1 MARDLAALKL
11 PRLHW
16 ANEICRSRWP
26 NLGGG
31 GMISSGDAAP
41 QTSQTEGSSEPS
53 DAVRGGRYRG
63 GVVVLL
69 VFTGLILVL
78 GFAPLSRLAARDQ
91 SQPASSFAPVAAT
104 SHRGKVTAV
113 RDVPVGLPAS
123 ARIQTAGDVV
133 PYAVAAL
140 GPSGAQALM
149 ALLNASFASL
159 PSHPVGS
166 GSYPLKY
173 PYQYPALDAVL
184 DQAPPASFA
193 RGATALGAALTVLA
207 ARIVDFSDPSSN
219 TISNAGAA
227 AYGILN
233 RARDAGGCAPQL
245 DLLLLVAADEYTSLD
260 ILGREERRTESAC
273 PHDPTPGWLAG
284 QSQLR
289 RVPLSFSVTYPLPAA
304 LAELRTTIATFR
316 HWAAMYPHDTGILTG
331 LGDAYLRAG
340 TQLRSSQPFT
350 ARQDL
355 RSAITTYNRASA
367 LGGKRDAAPGLA
379 RALIGL
385 GEPAEAA
392 RLLQPVARA
401 SASPGPSL
409 ELLIA
414 ADEAGHAFGA
424 AEKAARHLDQ
434 LGSSGYPNGVA
445 MFPKPTGNSV
455 DSLDDASLPLS
466 FGADRLAPLTAML
479 VAPGGAG
486 GTVQDL
492 SFIPEYRDDFGIT
505 GTKASCPSWTWRR
518 DALLDGHAAQALAS
532 WPARFD
538 SLRPPYLACFDPTK
552 LKLLAEAEV
561 GQRLDRN
568 TFSSDIADARQNL
581 LRWAG
586 DLPAAERAAEQWQ
599 SATGDKSGMPSLRLG
614 EIMFLRHRYNA
625 AAAEFGLAA
634 RRSRLAKSDDDLAVA
649 QAQLDRG
656 AALLAAGRTAEGTQL
671 LRPLDDLG
679 TRGYSYQNSPSNTQ
693 GSADSAIQF
702 ATVSY
707 YACLELANYERES
720 GNLHAAVED
729 YTSALDWTPQLKYET
744 GVRPEVVNN
753 NAALAYLGL
762 GDTKTAANLESKAL
776 AADPMDPA
784 FLMTAGFIADRAGNI
799 ATAAQ
804 YDRKA
809 LASDPGVFP
818 AANDLGVEL
827 TRQHQDGT
835 AVAALRQAV
844 GASPGYA
851 LGWFNL
857 GVLESKLG
865 PSHLLASQG
874 AFARAYSLEPAL
886 KDRRN
891 DLTIDAS
898 VYRTAL
904 DLSKP
909 LPPRWSFSQLARP
922 APAAAAG
929 LLAIMVLGLGLARA
943 SGRGGTVLAGQWLD
957 PISERLQSAPL
968 LKRISHPGWGLAATG
983 ATFLLAYLR
992 RAAGPAEAVAYTTGV
1007 LVLAAAA
1014 MTARSALGRAR
1025 GIAIAQSSW
1034 PPAIVFGLVT
1044 GALGL
1049 PWAPLPVV
1057 RADAEDNPPVHLTAP
1072 ITLAALSLLL
1082 FVESAWLHTPLT
1094 QAWAVAALIM
1104 SASTLL
1110 PIGPLDGAH
1119 VGKAG
1124 IAAAAG
1130 VVGGALLVG
1139 LGLI

>member
-1 MARDLAALKL
+1 
-11 PRLHW
+11 
-16 ANEICRSRWP
+16 
-26 NLGGG
+26 
-31 GMISSGDAAP
+31 MISSGDAAP
-41 QTSQTEGSSEPS
+41 QTPQTEGSSEPS
-53 DAVRGGRYRG
+53 DVARGGRYRG
-63 GVVVLL
+63 GVAVLL

-91 SQPASSFAPVAAT
+91 SQPVSSFAPVAAT

-113 RDVPVGLPAS
+113 RDVPVGLPPD

-149 ALLNASFASL
+149 ALLNASYASL
-159 PSHPVGS
+159 PSSPVGYR
-166 GSYPLKY
+166 SYPVQY
-173 PYQYPALDAVL
+173 PYQYPALDSVL

-207 ARIVDFSDPSSN
+207 ARIVDFSDPNAN

-227 AYGILN
+227 AYGVLN

-245 DLLLLVAADEYTSLD
+245 DLLLLVAADEYTNLD
-260 ILGREERRTESAC
+260 ILSREERRTESAC
-273 PHDPTPGWLAG
+273 PRDPTPGWLAG

-304 LAELRTTIATFR
+304 LTELRTTIATFR
-316 HWAAMYPHDTGILTG
+316 RWAAMYPDDTGILTG

-355 RSAITTYNRASA
+355 RSAIITYNRASA
-367 LGGKRDAAPGLA
+367 LGGNRDAAPGLA
-379 RALIGL
+379 RALIGM

-392 RLLQPVARA
+392 RVVQPAARA
-401 SASPGPSL
+401 STSPGPLL

-414 ADEAGHAFGA
+414 ADEAAHEFGA

-434 LGSSGYPNGVA
+434 LGSSGYPNGAAV
-445 MFPKPTGNSV
+445 FPKPTGNSV

-466 FGADRLAPLTAML
+466 FGADRLTPLTAIL

-492 SFIPEYRDDFGIT
+492 SFIPEYRDDFGVT
-505 GTKASCPSWTWRR
+505 GTKANCASWTWRR
-518 DALLDGHAAQALAS
+518 DALLDGHAAQVLPG
-532 WPARFD
+532 WPTQFD
-538 SLRPPYLACFDPTK
+538 SARPPYSACFESTK
-552 LKLLAEAEV
+552 LKLIAEAEA
-561 GQRLDRN
+561 GQQLDQS
-568 TFSSDIADARQNL
+568 TSTSDDIIDARQNL

-586 DLPAAERAAEQWQ
+586 DLPAAEKVAEQWQ
-599 SATGDKSGMPSLRLG
+599 SATGDKNGLPALRVG

-625 AAAEFGLAA
+625 AAAEFGLAG
-634 RRSRLAKSDDDLAVA
+634 RRSRLADSGNDLGVA

-656 AALLAAGRTAEGTQL
+656 AALLAAGRTAEGKQL
-671 LRPLDDLG
+671 LRPLDGLG
-679 TRGYSYQNSPSNTQ
+679 TRGYSYQNSPSNSQ
-693 GSADSAIQF
+693 GSADTAIQF

-707 YACLELANYERES
+707 YACLELGNYERES

-729 YTSALDWTPQLKYET
+729 YTNALDWTQQLKYET

-762 GDTKTAANLESKAL
+762 GDTNTAANLESKAL

-784 FLMTAGFIADRAGNI
+784 FLMTAGFIADRAGKVT
-799 ATAAQ
+799 TAAQ

-809 LASDPGVFP
+809 LVSDPGAFP

-835 AVAALRQAV
+835 AVTALRQAV
-844 GASPGYA
+844 GANPGYA

-865 PSHLLASQG
+865 PTHLLASQG
-874 AFARAYSLEPAL
+874 AFARAYSLDPAL

-929 LLAIMVLGLGLARA
+929 LLAIMVLGFGLARA
-943 SGRGGTVLAGQWLD
+943 SGRGGTVLAGQWFD
-957 PISERLQSAPL
+957 PVSERLQSVPL
-968 LKRISHPGWGLAATG
+968 LKRLSHPGWALAATG
-983 ATFLLAYLR
+983 ATFLLAYVR
-992 RAAGPAEAVAYTTGV
+992 RAAGPTDAVAYTVGV

-1014 MTARSALGRAR
+1014 TTARSVLARAR

-1034 PPAIVFGLVT
+1034 PPALVFGLVT
-1044 GALGL
+1044 GAIGL
-1049 PWAPLPVV
+1049 PWAPLPVM
-1057 RADAEDNPPVHLTAP
+1057 RTQGEDNPRLHLIAP

-1082 FVESAWLHTPLT
+1082 FVESAWLHTPIT

-1104 SASTLL
+1104 SASMLL

-1124 IAAAAG
+1124 IAAGAG

>member
-1 MARDLAALKL
+1 
-11 PRLHW
+11 
-16 ANEICRSRWP
+16 
-26 NLGGG
+26 
-31 GMISSGDAAP
+31 MISSGGAAP
-41 QTSQTEGSSEPS
+41 KIPQAEGSSERP
-53 DAVRGGRYRG
+53 DVVRGGRYRG
-63 GVVVLL
+63 GVAVLL
-69 VFTGLILVL
+69 VITGLVLVL
-78 GFAPLSRLAARDQ
+78 GFAPVSRLAARDL
-91 SQPASSFAPVAAT
+91 SRPPSSMAPVAAA
-104 SHRGKVTAV
+104 SHSGKLTAV
-113 RDVPVGLPAS
+113 RDVPLGVPAG
-123 ARIQTAGDVV
+123 ARIQAAGDVV

-149 ALLNASFASL
+149 ALLNGPYGNLASN
-159 PSHPVGS
+159 PVGYGS
-166 GSYPLKY
+166 GHLEY

-207 ARIVDFSDPSSN
+207 ARIVDFTDPSAHA
-219 TISNAGAA
+219 ISNAGAA
-227 AYGILN
+227 AYGVLN

-245 DLLLLVAADEYTSLD
+245 DLLLLLTADELTTSD
-260 ILGREERRTESAC
+260 VISREEQRTESAC
-273 PHDPTPGWLAG
+273 PHDPTPGWLVG

-289 RVPLSFSVTYPLPAA
+289 RVPLSFSLTYPLPAA
-304 LAELRTTIATFR
+304 LTVLRTAIATFR
-316 HWAAMYPHDTGILTG
+316 RWAAKYPNDTGVLTG

-355 RSAITTYNRASA
+355 RSAITAYNRASA
-367 LGGKRDAAPGLA
+367 LGGNRDAAPGLA

-385 GEPAEAA
+385 GEPAKAA
-392 RLLQPVARA
+392 RVLQPFARD
-401 SASPGPSL
+401 STSPGPLL
-409 ELLIA
+409 ELLVA
-414 ADEAGHAFGA
+414 ADEAGHEFGA
-424 AEKAARHLDQ
+424 AEQAARHLDQ
-434 LGSSGYPNGVA
+434 LGSPAYPNGAAVL
-445 MFPKPTGNSV
+445 PTPTTHSI

-466 FGADRLAPLTAML
+466 FGADRLAPLTTLL

-492 SFIPEYRDDFGIT
+492 SFIPAYRDDFGIT
-505 GTKASCPSWTWRR
+505 GTKASCASWAWRR
-518 DALLDGHAAQALAS
+518 DALLDGHAAQVLPS
-532 WPARFD
+532 WPAQFYD
-538 SLRPPYLACFDPTK
+538 VRPPGGACFTSSTR
-552 LKLLAEAEV
+552 LKLIAQAEA
-561 GQRLDRN
+561 GQQLGQSDL
-568 TFSSDIADARQNL
+568 SSADIADARQNL

-586 DLPAAERAAEQWQ
+586 DLAAAQRVAEQWQ
-599 SATGDKSGMPSLRLG
+599 SATGDKSGMPALRLG
-614 EIMFLRHRYNA
+614 EIMFLRHRYHA

-634 RRSRLAKSDDDLAVA
+634 RRARLADSRDDLAVA

-671 LRPLDDLG
+671 LRPLDELG
-679 TRGYSYQNSPSNTQ
+679 THGYAYQNSLPNSQ
-693 GSADSAIQF
+693 GADTAIQF

-707 YACLELANYERES
+707 YACLELGNHERES

-729 YTSALDWTPQLKYET
+729 YTNALSWTRQLEFET
-744 GVRPEVVNN
+744 GVRPEAVNN

-762 GDTKTAANLESKAL
+762 GDTKTAASLASKAL

-784 FLMTAGFIADRAGNI
+784 FLMTAGFIADRAGKVAI
-799 ATAAQ
+799 AAQ

-809 LASDPGVFP
+809 LISDPGAFP

-827 TRQHQDGT
+827 ARQQQGG
-835 AVAALRQAV
+835 AAAAALRQAV

-857 GVLESKLG
+857 GVQESKLG
-865 PSHLLASQG
+865 PFHLLASQG
-874 AFARAYSLEPAL
+874 AFALAYSLDPAL
-886 KDRRN
+886 KDSRN
-891 DLTIDAS
+891 GLTIDAS

-909 LPPRWSFSQLARP
+909 LPPRWSLSQLPRP

-943 SGRGGTVLAGQWLD
+943 SGRGGTLLAGQWFD
-957 PISERLQSAPL
+957 PISARLQSLPL
-968 LKRISHPGWGLAATG
+968 LRRVSHPGWALAATG
-983 ATFLLAYLR
+983 ATFLLAYVR
-992 RAAGPAEAVAYTTGV
+992 RAAGPTEAVAYTAGV

-1014 MTARSALGRAR
+1014 MTARSALARAR
-1025 GIAIAQSSW
+1025 GIAITQRTWS
-1034 PPAIVFGLVT
+1034 PALVFGLVT
-1044 GALGL
+1044 GAIGL

-1057 RADAEDNPPVHLTAP
+1057 RTDGEDNPRLHLTAP
-1072 ITLAALSLLL
+1072 VTLAALSLLL

-1124 IAAAAG
+1124 IVAGAG